1 MLNEYYWFLSLI
13 LVKKI
18 YKNEKYW
25 DFRENVYEESN
36 YDRVVVIC
44 WDVFVVCI

>member
-1 MLNEYYWFLSLI
+1 MQNEYYWLSSSI
-13 LVKKI
+13 LAKKT

-36 YDRVVVIC
+36 YDRVAATC
-44 WDVFVVCI
+44 RDVFVACI